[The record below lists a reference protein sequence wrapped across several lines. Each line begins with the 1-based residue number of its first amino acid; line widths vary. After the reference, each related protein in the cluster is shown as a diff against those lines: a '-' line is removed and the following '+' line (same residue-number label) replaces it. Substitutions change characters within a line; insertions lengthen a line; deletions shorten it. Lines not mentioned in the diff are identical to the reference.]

1 MKELITCKAGLCK
14 KTIFRNRAMIFKN
27 PREKG
32 KMPKSCRD
40 KMMQITYGRTQ
51 VTVIDVNL
59 RARQPGYEPQP
70 LFPNCKTLLTL
81 PHCLICCVRNST
93 YLPGQRQSYADTCKN
108 LAQTAHYRRR
118 SSYSYENI
126 RCTQDSETAS
136 RC

>member
-1 MKELITCKAGLCK
+1 
-14 KTIFRNRAMIFKN
+14 MIFKN

-81 PHCLICCVRNST
+81 LLTAAPLSVSNSN
-93 YLPGQRQSYADTCKN
+93 PQRQR
-108 LAQTAHYRRR
+108 AHRPLPKPPAALG
-118 SSYSYENI
+118 
-126 RCTQDSETAS
+126 RCA
-136 RC
+136 RPCPIN